1 MFRGESIP
9 MLVLYAIPD
18 NSIGAV
24 VAPLE
29 NVVTEPPSE
38 SAAPGMASNRVGTSS
53 KIAILNAFFFD
64 ADADRIEAVTDSPG
78 LPTDRLPHVACADRT
93 G

>member
-1 MFRGESIP
+1 M
-9 MLVLYAIPD
+9 LYAVPD

-29 NVVTEPPSE
+29 NVVIVPPSE
-38 SAAPGMASNRVGTSS
+38 SAAAGMASNRVGTSS
-53 KIAILNAFFFD
+53 RIAMLNAFFFD
-64 ADADRIEAVTDSPG
+64 ADSDRIEAVTDSPV